1 MILLRG
7 GLKNNMREH
16 KKVNKQHIL
25 IISLLGLAAVICIV
39 LFLCGLHI
47 HHYGEEIPVGKTN
60 QGYLFIRTCDKC
72 DNIKQKYYDSIVTF
86 IDDDGKTQALLHWE
100 KIIDATGI
108 KMTSAIIPGK
118 IGETTDY
125 DSWYSYA
132 GWDLLNR
139 MQEKGID
146 FVHHTYNH
154 KRLTSFTEEQLH
166 DDFQKSIETLSAHG
180 IDSDILVY
188 PFYDYNETVISVA
201 SIYFDYAFAGNN
213 ETIKDISLEKYAL
226 TRIKTNDPTLVKTIT
241 FDENRTVD
249 CLGIN
254 SIEKFK
260 KEMKT
265 AIKDGSWLVY
275 VTHAYDSPSG
285 AYYFDEESEQTI
297 IEFCKYIQSLSN
309 VKIVTATEGVIAA
322 APLD

>member
-1 MILLRG
+1 MKG
-7 GLKNNMREH
+7 
-16 KKVNKQHIL
+16 KKL
-25 IISLLGLAAVICIV
+25 IIFISLLVFLAAITVV
-39 LFLCGLHI
+39 FTLFVFHV
-47 HHYGEEIPVGKTN
+47 HQYNEEVPVGKTD
-60 QGYLFIRTCDKC
+60 QGYLFLKTCDKC
-72 DNIKQKYYDSIVTF
+72 EKTKHCYYDSIVTF

-125 DSWYSYA
+125 DTWHSYA

-139 MQEKGID
+139 MKEKGVD

-166 DDFQKSIETLSAHG
+166 DDFQKSVKILSANG
-180 IDSDILVY
+180 IDSNILVY
-188 PFYDYNETVISVA
+188 PFCDYNETVISVA
-201 SIYFDYAFAGNN
+201 SLYFDYAFAGKNK
-213 ETIKDISLEKYAL
+213 TIKDISLDKYAL
-226 TRIKTNDPTLVKTIT
+226 ARTNTNDPKLVKTVT

-254 SIEKFK
+254 SVNKFK
-260 KEMKT
+260 EQMKT
-265 AIKDGSWLVY
+265 AIEDGSWLVY
-275 VTHAYDSPSG
+275 LTHAYDSPG
-285 AYYFDEESEQTI
+285 GTYYFDEESEQTI
-297 IEFCKYIQSLSN
+297 IDFCKYVQSLKN

-322 APLD
+322 KPIN